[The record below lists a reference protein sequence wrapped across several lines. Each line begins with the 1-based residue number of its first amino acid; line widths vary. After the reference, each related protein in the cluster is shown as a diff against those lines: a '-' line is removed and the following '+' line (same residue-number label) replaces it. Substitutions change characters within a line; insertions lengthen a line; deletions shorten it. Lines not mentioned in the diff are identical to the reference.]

1 MERFIWSDLDAAAKL
16 AAIARPTGISDASI
30 IEAVT
35 SIMAAVKMR
44 GDEAVQDYTA
54 RFDGVTLT
62 DTRVP
67 DTDLKAAWDAL
78 DKNDK
83 AALETAK
90 ANITAF
96 HAAQMP
102 DTIRVETQPGVMCR
116 REPRAIEVAGLYV
129 PGGTAPLVST
139 TLMLAL
145 PAKVA
150 GVTRRVMVSPP
161 GKDGKINTAVLAA
174 AYLCDVTDVFMV
186 GGAQAVAAMAYGTET
201 IPKCDKIFGP
211 GNAYVA
217 AAKSLAAQEPG
228 GPAID
233 LPAGPSEAMVL
244 ADKDANPAFVA
255 SDLLSQAE
263 HDTLAQVVCVCTD
276 TETADAIEVEV
287 LRQLAT
293 LPRREIAEAAL
304 KLARMIVT
312 DTREATLDVVN
323 AYAPE
328 HLIIQMDDPDAM
340 TPNIRHAGSIFLG
353 PWTPESVGDYASG
366 TNHTL
371 PTYGAA
377 RAYSGVT
384 LDSFIKYISVQELT
398 QQGLQNLGPAVERL
412 ASLEGLD
419 AHRLA
424 VSLRLKAMTS

>member
-1 MERFIWSDLDAAAKL
+1 MKRFIWSNLDVAART
-16 AAIARPTGISDASI
+16 AAIARPKGISDASVV
-30 IEAVT
+30 EAVKN
-35 SIMAAVKMR
+35 IMATVKAG
-44 GDEAVQDYTA
+44 GDDALRDYTA
-54 RFDGVTLT
+54 RFDGVTLS
-62 DTRVP
+62 DMRVSES
-67 DTDLKAAWDAL
+67 DLKSAWDAL
-78 DKNDK
+78 DEEDK
-83 AALETAK
+83 VALETAK

-96 HAAQMP
+96 HAAQIP
-102 DTIRVETQPGVMCR
+102 ETIRVETQAGVMCR
-116 REPRAIEVAGLYV
+116 REARAIEVAGLYV

-150 GVTRRVMVSPP
+150 GVTRRVMLSPP
-161 GKDGKINTAVLAA
+161 GKDGKINNAVLAA
-174 AYLCDVTDVFMV
+174 AYLCEVTDVFMV

-244 ADKDANPAFVA
+244 ADKNATPAFVA

-276 TETADAIEVEV
+276 TATADTIETEV
-287 LRQLAT
+287 YRQVAT
-293 LPRREIAEAAL
+293 LPRRDIAEAAL
-304 KLARMIVT
+304 KLARMIIT
-312 DTREATLDVVN
+312 DSRQTTLDVIN

-328 HLIIQMDDPDAM
+328 HLIIQMDNPDAL
-340 TPNIRHAGSIFLG
+340 TPDIRHAGSIFLG

-412 ASLEGLD
+412 ATLEGLD

>member
-1 MERFIWSDLDAAAKL
+1 MKRFIWSDLDDTERKAAL
-16 AAIARPTGISDASI
+16 ARPTGISDSKITNAARDI
-30 IEAVT
+30 MDAVKERGD
-35 SIMAAVKMR
+35 AAVL
-44 GDEAVQDYTA
+44 DYTT

-62 DTRVP
+62 DMRVP
-67 DTDLKAAWDAL
+67 AANLKAAWESMDTG
-78 DKNDK
+78 DK
-83 AALETAK
+83 AALEQAK
-90 ANITAF
+90 SNIEAF
-96 HAAQMP
+96 HSAQMP
-102 DTIRVETQPGVMCR
+102 KTITVETQPGVMCR

-150 GVTRRVMVSPP
+150 GVTRRVMVTPP
-161 GKDGKINTAVLAA
+161 SKDGTINSAVLAA
-174 AYLCDVTDVFMV
+174 AYLCSVTDVFAV
-186 GGAQAVAAMAYGTET
+186 GGAQAIAALAYGTET

-217 AAKSLAAQEPG
+217 AAKSLAAVELG

-244 ADKDANPAFVA
+244 ADAGANPAFVA

-263 HDTLAQVVCVCTD
+263 HDTLAQVVCVCMD
-276 TETADAIEVEV
+276 AAMADQIEAEIT
-287 LRQLAT
+287 RQVAS
-293 LPRREIAEAAL
+293 LPRRDIALAAL
-304 KLARMIVT
+304 GLARMIIT
-312 DTREATLDVVN
+312 DTREDTVDVVN
-323 AYAPE
+323 TYAPE
-328 HLIIQMDDPDAM
+328 HLIVQMEDPDAL
-340 TPNIRHAGSIFLG
+340 TPDIRHAGSIFLG

-384 LDSFIKYISVQELT
+384 LDSFIKYISVQELSRE
-398 QQGLQNLGPAVERL
+398 GLQSLGPAVERL
-412 ASLEGLD
+412 ANLEGLD
-419 AHRLA
+419 AHRIA
-424 VSLRLKAMTS
+424 VSLRLKALKS